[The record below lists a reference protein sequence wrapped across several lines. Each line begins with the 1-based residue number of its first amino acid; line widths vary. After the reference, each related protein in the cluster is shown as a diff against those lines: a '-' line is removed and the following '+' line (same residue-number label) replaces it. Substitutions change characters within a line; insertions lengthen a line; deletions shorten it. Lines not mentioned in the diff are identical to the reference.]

1 MKDFSEFCDECAKSG
16 FAHQLAAQTSGL
28 TPEQAVASFQI
39 ALQIVRKYHEWL
51 QQDHQ

>member
-1 MKDFSEFCDECAKSG
+1 MKDFSEFCDECSQTD
-16 FAHQLAAQTSGL
+16 FAHQIAEQTKGL

-51 QQDHQ
+51 QKDQ